1 MQWGLIVIYL
11 PTDKHVFELVLVL
24 VLVLELALILVVF
37 LPAEELV
44 RQVALPGPTYH
55 RLHLSHQTHSCLSVQ
70 FARHNQPS
78 FPLYFLFFRQSSSPI
93 MEAAPGVE
101 HVAEA
106 IKSLYHDPD
115 PKRKEEASKWLN
127 QLQRSVFAWTI
138 SDQLLQ
144 RQLDV
149 ETCYFAA
156 QTMRSKIQ
164 YSFHELPAEAHVSL
178 RNSLLDHLTGLTPAT
193 SQVRA

>member
-1 MQWGLIVIYL
+1 MGWSGLFLAARYQEQEACLAYSFAHRVVIAATCASRPYL
-11 PTDKHVFELVLVL
+11 PP
-24 VLVLELALILVVF
+24 
-37 LPAEELV
+37 PAPLSSLSI
-44 RQVALPGPTYH
+44 QSYLPGTINITVSFTV
-55 RLHLSHQTHSCLSVQ
+55 LFS
-70 FARHNQPS
+70 RH
-78 FPLYFLFFRQSSSPI
+78 SSSPT

-101 HVAEA
+101 HVVEA
-106 IKSLYHDPD
+106 IKSLYHDPV

-127 QLQRSVFAWTI
+127 QLQRSVYAWTI

-164 YSFHELPAEAHVSL
+164 YSFHELPPDAHVSL

-193 SQVRA
+193 SQVS

>member
-1 MQWGLIVIYL
+1 
-11 PTDKHVFELVLVL
+11 
-24 VLVLELALILVVF
+24 
-37 LPAEELV
+37 
-44 RQVALPGPTYH
+44 
-55 RLHLSHQTHSCLSVQ
+55 
-70 FARHNQPS
+70 
-78 FPLYFLFFRQSSSPI
+78 

-101 HVAEA
+101 HVGEA

-164 YSFHELPAEAHVSL
+164 YSFHELPPEAHVSL
-178 RNSLLDHLTGLTPAT
+178 RRALCFITSQRSLLP
-193 SQVRA
+193 QVRYLIRLISSKDI

>member
-1 MQWGLIVIYL
+1 
-11 PTDKHVFELVLVL
+11 
-24 VLVLELALILVVF
+24 
-37 LPAEELV
+37 
-44 RQVALPGPTYH
+44 
-55 RLHLSHQTHSCLSVQ
+55 
-70 FARHNQPS
+70 
-78 FPLYFLFFRQSSSPI
+78 

-101 HVAEA
+101 HVGEA

-144 RQLDV
+144 RHLDV

-164 YSFHELPAEAHVSL
+164 YSFHELLPKAHVSL
-178 RNSLLDHLTGLTPAT
+178 RNSLLDHLTALTPAT
-193 SQVRA
+193 SQVSYYVD